1 MFLVNL
7 SFIMHDPRYFSD
19 PSKFNPGRFLDT
31 QGKFVKNERVIPFGI
46 GRFIAGPWSTLSNAI
61 GLMVNECF
69 FQGSDNR

>member
-46 GRFIAGPWSTLSNAI
+46 GKFSVVGPWGTLSN
-61 GLMVNECF
+61 
-69 FQGSDNR
+69 